1 MPSKI
6 NKVNYKNKYC
16 KQKYKD
22 IKRKKK
28 KGILN
33 KPHIHITCKK
43 GGVV

>member
-28 KGILN
+28 KEY
-33 KPHIHITCKK
+33 
-43 GGVV
+43 